1 MRPALVLTGLLAGVT
16 LVPAAVILRSP
27 AAAPQDEALPGTPII
42 SSLPSSTSPT
52 LVTST
57 AVVSGNTG
65 TVVWQATTL
74 SGYEGL
80 RVATA
85 ITTTVATTSTAS
97 QASTTTVET
106 GVETVVALVFAGGIA
121 WWAASHFGAAEAIS
135 QIEPPGDKPD
145 DSKDNDPACRLDPKE
160 TCTECG
166 GRNSLGLCASGTK
179 IGCPCDCPQQKA
191 SCKIETETE
200 EDGCPC
206 EPLPPL
212 EPVEINTDP
221 TEPPV
226 PTDEEMKQAARDVLQ
241 DAWGGDVTT
250 MPGYL
255 LLKPTPPP
263 VAAPGPIGDLSCYGS
278 TGPGGDYG
286 FNRDIGW
293 FSLDHLCRA
302 NGPVYTSSPERENGF
317 AGDRFWFDD
326 GNNFCMS
333 TAIQTPSGWWG
344 HGDVCKGTGV
354 RQVRLNVV
362 FSEDQTGCEP
372 KKEWSIPKTW
382 DCANI
387 FTRLLDDCDTNTR
400 QSKNGGVFKQKT
412 PNGCVDWRMWAT
424 PA

>member
-1 MRPALVLTGLLAGVT
+1 MRLALLLTELLAGVT

-27 AAAPQDEALPGTPII
+27 AAAPQDEALPAASII
-42 SSLPSSTSPT
+42 SSLPSLTSRT
-52 LVTST
+52 LC
-57 AVVSGNTG
+57 GG
-65 TVVWQATTL
+65 QL
-74 SGYEGL
+74 LFFGYEGL
-80 RVATA
+80 RAATT

-106 GVETVVALVFAGGIA
+106 GVETIVAVVFAGGIA

-145 DSKDNDPACRLDPKE
+145 DSKDNDPECRLDPKE

-166 GRNSLGLCASGTK
+166 GRNSCGLCASGTK

-191 SCKIETETE
+191 SCKMENETE

-206 EPLPPL
+206 EPLLLL
-212 EPVEINTDP
+212 EPVEINSDP

-226 PTDEEMKQAARDVLQ
+226 PTDEEMKQAARDVLR

-255 LLKPTPPP
+255 LLQPTPPP
-263 VAAPGPIGDLSCYGS
+263 VPAPPPSGPTGDLSCYGS

-286 FNRDIGW
+286 FNRDIGF

-302 NGPVYTSSPERENGF
+302 DGPVYTSSPERENGF
-317 AGDRFWFDD
+317 AGERFWFDD

-333 TAIQTPSGWWG
+333 TAIGTASGWWG